1 MLPFLE
7 LDSAKYNTS
16 LHLMKYTEW
25 IQTLF
30 KESIHEAVAKG
41 EDESSDFLV
50 SLKKFY
56 HHHQSNDTKYND
68 GTYHHDKTD
77 NSHKYLIEQLE
88 YYLYPHLIEFALMG
102 STVFIVM
109 KANIGA

>member
-7 LDSAKYNTS
+7 LDSANYNTL

-50 SLKKFY
+50 SLKEFY
-56 HHHQSNDTKYND
+56 HHHQSNDTKYDNATD
-68 GTYHHDKTD
+68 HHDETD
-77 NSHKYLIEQLE
+77 HKHLIEQLE